1 MVGEK
6 PLLSS
11 ILTSHFRKED
21 FINSAICHV
30 WCCQGG
36 SSSYYQI
43 RGRENQVTSSVRIC
57 CINIFGWSFD
67 WFFFHSEFHVL
78 LVYIFHVFACFC
90 CLLMFIYVFFKSLY
104 TRKSPYNWIHV
115 CTVYIYIIIYIYYA
129 YASLDSIMVSDG
141 LFTTFS
147 KRFLGIEIRLTP
159 QAPTVNEETFKER
172 KLVAMTGLCHQGF
185 SWQKKCTHLT
195 TLYSPW

>member
-1 MVGEK
+1 
-6 PLLSS
+6 
-11 ILTSHFRKED
+11 
-21 FINSAICHV
+21 
-30 WCCQGG
+30 
-36 SSSYYQI
+36 
-43 RGRENQVTSSVRIC
+43 
-57 CINIFGWSFD
+57 
-67 WFFFHSEFHVL
+67 
-78 LVYIFHVFACFC
+78 
-90 CLLMFIYVFFKSLY
+90 MFIYVFFKGLY

-115 CTVYIYIIIYIYYA
+115 CTVYIYIIIYIYIYYA

-185 SWQKKCTHLT
+185 S
-195 TLYSPW
+195 